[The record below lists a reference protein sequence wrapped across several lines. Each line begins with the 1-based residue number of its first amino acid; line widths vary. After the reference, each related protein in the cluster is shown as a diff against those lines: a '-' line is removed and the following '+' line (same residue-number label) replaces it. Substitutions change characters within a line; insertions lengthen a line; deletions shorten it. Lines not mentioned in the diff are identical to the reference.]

1 MEKCLKV
8 AELATIW
15 GVSVPTTWNRVRK
28 EGLETVIKKDENGKD
43 INYINISED
52 VINKYINN
60 PVNNQNNVNNNGYYE
75 DMLRDNNINNS
86 QNDVIDADYTMVR
99 NNDVKSLY
107 DRYITDTNG
116 YKDEL
121 ISVYKE
127 LTEVKSRALLVDMSQ
142 QAKDKLEA
150 ENEMLKTD
158 NKKLLNRNKW
168 LTTFLITLIM
178 VLIAVIITLFAVNN
192 VSSNHT
198 SNVSSSEQV
207 NIKKR
212 ACSIMNHAHVLLC
225 VWKNSLVCG
234 IPQC

>member
-60 PVNNQNNVNNNGYYE
+60 PVNNQNNINNNGYYE

-86 QNDVIDADYTMVR
+86 QNDVLDADYTMVN
-99 NNDVKSLY
+99 NNDIKNLY
-107 DRYITDTNG
+107 DRFLTETND
-116 YKDEL
+116 YKHEL

-127 LTEVKSRALLVDMSQ
+127 LSEYKGQALLVDKSQ
-142 QAKDKLEA
+142 SENSKLEA
-150 ENEMLKTD
+150 ELSELKTN
-158 NKKLLNRNKW
+158 NKHLEKVNKW
-168 LTTFLITLIM
+168 LFTLLITLFAIVLTVLITLI
-178 VLIAVIITLFAVNN
+178 IVNN
-192 VSSNHT
+192 MTDPGSIHND
-198 SNVSSSEQV
+198 
-207 NIKKR
+207 IKKEVE
-212 ACSIMNHAHVLLC
+212 INQ
-225 VWKNSLVCG
+225 
-234 IPQC
+234 PQ

>member
-43 INYINISED
+43 INYINISEE

-86 QNDVIDADYTMVR
+86 QNDVLDADYTMVN
-99 NNDVKSLY
+99 NNDIKNLY
-107 DRYITDTNG
+107 DRFLTETND
-116 YKDEL
+116 YKHEL

-127 LTEVKSRALLVDMSQ
+127 LSEYKGQALLVNKSQ
-142 QAKDKLEA
+142 SENSRLEA
-150 ENEMLKTD
+150 ELSELKTD
-158 NKKLLNRNKW
+158 NKRLEKVNKW
-168 LTTFLITLIM
+168 LFTLLITLFAIVLTALITLI
-178 VLIAVIITLFAVNN
+178 IVNN
-192 VSSNHT
+192 MTDSGSIHN
-198 SNVSSSEQV
+198 
-207 NIKKR
+207 NIKKEVE
-212 ACSIMNHAHVLLC
+212 INQ
-225 VWKNSLVCG
+225 
-234 IPQC
+234 PQ

>member
-8 AELATIW
+8 AELATVW
-15 GVSVPTTWNRVRK
+15 GVSVPTTWNRIRK

-52 VINKYINN
+52 VIKKYINN
-60 PVNNQNNVNNNGYYE
+60 PVNNQNNANNNGYYE

-86 QNDVIDADYTMVR
+86 QNDVLDADYTMVN
-99 NNDVKSLY
+99 NNDIKNLY

-121 ISVYKE
+121 INVYKE

-150 ENEMLKTD
+150 ENEVLKTD

-178 VLIAVIITLFAVNN
+178 VLTAVIITLFAVNN

-207 NIKKR
+207 K
-212 ACSIMNHAHVLLC
+212 
-225 VWKNSLVCG
+225 
-234 IPQC
+234 

>member
-43 INYINISED
+43 INYINISDD

-86 QNDVIDADYTMVR
+86 QNDVLDADYTMVN
-99 NNDVKSLY
+99 NNDIKNLY
-107 DRYITDTNG
+107 DRFLTETND
-116 YKDEL
+116 YKHEL

-127 LTEVKSRALLVDMSQ
+127 LSEYKGQALLVDKSQ
-142 QAKDKLEA
+142 SENSRLEA
-150 ENEMLKTD
+150 ELSELKTD
-158 NKKLLNRNKW
+158 NKRLEKVNKW
-168 LTTFLITLIM
+168 LFTLLITLFAIVLTALITLI
-178 VLIAVIITLFAVNN
+178 IVNN
-192 VSSNHT
+192 MTDSGSIHND
-198 SNVSSSEQV
+198 
-207 NIKKR
+207 IKKEVE
-212 ACSIMNHAHVLLC
+212 INQ
-225 VWKNSLVCG
+225 
-234 IPQC
+234 PQ

>member
-60 PVNNQNNVNNNGYYE
+60 PVNNQNNFNNNGYYE
-75 DMLRDNNINNS
+75 DMLRDNNVNNS
-86 QNDVIDADYTMVR
+86 QNDVIDTDYTMVN
-99 NNDVKSLY
+99 NNDIKNLY
-107 DRYITDTNG
+107 DRYLTDTND
-116 YKDEL
+116 YKNEL

-127 LTEVKSRALLVDMSQ
+127 LTEVKSKALLVDFSQ
-142 QAKDKLEA
+142 EAKSKLEK
-150 ENEMLKTD
+150 ELEELKTD

-168 LTTFLITLIM
+168 LFTLLITLIAILST
-178 VLIAVIITLFAVNN
+178 VLIMLIIVNN
-192 VSSNHT
+192 KTDSGSIHND
-198 SNVSSSEQV
+198 
-207 NIKKR
+207 IKKEVE
-212 ACSIMNHAHVLLC
+212 INQ
-225 VWKNSLVCG
+225 
-234 IPQC
+234 PQ

>member
-43 INYINISED
+43 INYINISDE
-52 VINKYINN
+52 VLNKYINN
-60 PVNNQNNVNNNGYYE
+60 VVNNQNNVNNNGYYE
-75 DMLRDNNINNS
+75 DLLSNNNVNNS
-86 QNDVIDADYTMVR
+86 SNDVIDADYTMVH
-99 NNDVKSLY
+99 NNDVKNLY

-150 ENEMLKTD
+150 EYELLKTD
-158 NKKLLNRNKW
+158 NKKLLNYNKW
-168 LTTFLITLIM
+168 LIIVLITLLVTLIT
-178 VLIAVIITLFAVNN
+178 VLITLQIVNN
-192 VSSNHT
+192 THYDSSIYDG
-198 SNVSSSEQV
+198 
-207 NIKKR
+207 IKKEVELNQPR
-212 ACSIMNHAHVLLC
+212 L
-225 VWKNSLVCG
+225 W
-234 IPQC
+234 